1 MNSRPIES
9 AADPDLRLSGQ
20 ALARAAR
27 RAHEVAAQTGT
38 AVVVMRNG
46 ILQKVLPDP
55 RREAAGVAESVPNY
69 LRK

>member
-20 ALARAAR
+20 ALERAAR

-46 ILQKVLPDP
+46 ILQKVFPDL
-55 RREAAGVAESVPNY
+55 RGEAAGVAEDMPKY
-69 LRK
+69 QRK